1 MRIDLALQHF
11 VLVLTLLIL
20 IADPLIHQ
28 CFHIFGEIVDASAD
42 VAELMLPL
50 DRGVA
55 LENSLGNVL
64 HSDLQFLY
72 RMIDHMIKN
81 RVKNDTGNDGA
92 RHDDE
97 NDGCKLP
104 VKRIDRDQLRDI
116 AVFRGERNR
125 DGDELSVGI

>member
-1 MRIDLALQHF
+1 M
-11 VLVLTLLIL
+11 
-20 IADPLIHQ
+20 
-28 CFHIFGEIVDASAD
+28 
-42 VAELMLPL
+42 
-50 DRGVA
+50 
-55 LENSLGNVL
+55 L

-104 VKRIDRDQLRDI
+104 VKRIDRDRLRDI

>member
-1 MRIDLALQHF
+1 M
-11 VLVLTLLIL
+11 
-20 IADPLIHQ
+20 IHQ

-97 NDGCKLP
+97 NDGCKLS

-116 AVFRGERNR
+116 AVFRGTEMETNFPLAFEISFTIVSEKEAMEER
-125 DGDELSVGI
+125 SPVIS

>member
-1 MRIDLALQHF
+1 
-11 VLVLTLLIL
+11 
-20 IADPLIHQ
+20 
-28 CFHIFGEIVDASAD
+28 
-42 VAELMLPL
+42 
-50 DRGVA
+50 
-55 LENSLGNVL
+55 
-64 HSDLQFLY
+64 
-72 RMIDHMIKN
+72 MIKN

-97 NDGCKLP
+97 NDGCKLS